1 MTIGVQ
7 GFIDFGGDFLSREEG
22 KKIKYSIWDTRTDER
37 NLKNVEKSPL
47 LKEAKHNRKNN
58 NME

>member
-1 MTIGVQ
+1 M
-7 GFIDFGGDFLSREEG
+7 SREEG